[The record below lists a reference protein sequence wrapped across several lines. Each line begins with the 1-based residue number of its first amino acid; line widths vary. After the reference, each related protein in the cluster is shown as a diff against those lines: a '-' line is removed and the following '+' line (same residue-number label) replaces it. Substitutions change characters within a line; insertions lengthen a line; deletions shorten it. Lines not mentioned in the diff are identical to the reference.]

1 MKFPPIFILLFIS
14 TIGYSQQLKP
24 LSKDSMLELYNSY
37 FLSSEIKSMP
47 WNGSLNGCKCGSL
60 DSSVY
65 AKATNRINFFRMI
78 YGLEPVKMNAA
89 FNKKA
94 QAAALLSK
102 ANEELTHTPAK
113 TAKCYSK
120 DADEG
125 CQGSCLSFTD
135 FGAEYQAGF
144 LTGFMQDYGDENYFI
159 GHRRWMLYSKLV
171 EVGYGATD
179 NAEALYTVGGVSYE
193 EMEVP
198 DCVPYP
204 WPGAVPENLIF
215 PKWSFSIPDKYKV
228 DFSQATV
235 TMKSEEGKLIEL
247 EILELLENYLD
258 HTLVW
263 SVKDMFDYSEGEPFA
278 MANLDAYLDKKIKVS
293 IKNVMVDGKKK
304 NYDYFVM
311 PVRIEN

>member
-1 MKFPPIFILLFIS
+1 MKQAILFCFLFIS
-14 TIGYSQQLKP
+14 AQNFAQNLKP

-37 FLSSEIKSMP
+37 YLSSEIKSMP

-60 DSSVY
+60 DSSIY
-65 AKATNRINFFRMI
+65 SKATARINFFRQI
-78 YGLEPVKMNAA
+78 YGLGPVKMNAA
-89 FNKKA
+89 SNKKA

-102 ANEELTHTPAK
+102 ANEELTHNPTK

-135 FGAEYQAGF
+135 FNSYQPGF

-179 NAEALYTVGGVSYE
+179 NAEALYTVGGVSFDDL
-193 EMEVP
+193 EVP

-228 DFSQATV
+228 DFSQAIV
-235 TMKSEEGKLIEL
+235 TMKTEGGQVINL
-247 EILELLENYLD
+247 EILEVLENYLD

-263 SVKDMFDYSEGEPFA
+263 SAKGMFDYSDGEPY
-278 MANLDAYLDKKIKVS
+278 MTTELDDYIDKKIKVS

-304 NYDYFVM
+304 NYDYYVM